1 MSNEVITRKKASIR
15 GRILTPVILL
25 GILTLISSIASL
37 VGVRK
42 VNASATEIADVYM
55 AGTQDLAKIQN
66 DIQDLH
72 KLGLSHI
79 IATEFTTMTDLVQK
93 ITATEEDIQKE
104 MDEYEKSFVTEDTK
118 KQMESLK
125 SEYNSMVLS
134 IRQLL
139 AYSANSKTQQAYALA
154 NNELAQCSLNIEN
167 NIAQI
172 NTANT
177 EDTDRERN
185 SLTQMYTMF
194 LLIAVVTIIVSIV
207 SVLVAVFIVT
217 RQVINPIATAEKS
230 LRKIMKDI
238 DNRQG
243 DLTKRLPVKYND
255 EVGALCHGINLF
267 MEKLQSIFRILSSNS
282 EKMDVVVSDVL
293 RSVKT
298 SNDSASDLSALTE
311 ELLATMQEVSNNTS
325 AINDNAESVK
335 VNVNDIAERT
345 AEINQYSKSMKDNA
359 DQMESDARNNVN
371 TISEKVNT
379 ILNVLEQAILDSK
392 SVEQVNSLTDEIL
405 NISSQTNLLALNAS
419 IEAARAGEAGKGFAV
434 VADEIRN
441 LADSSRDT
449 ANNIQQIN
457 SIVVAAVRNLS
468 ENSENLLK
476 YMKDSILPEFENFVR
491 SGAQYKEDATYI
503 EGVMR
508 EFQGKTDNL
517 NGVVTEIAESI
528 NIITSA
534 IEEGVKGVN
543 GAADSTQVLV
553 TDMDDITRRMNENSE
568 IAGGLKEETSIFT
581 VL

>member
-1 MSNEVITRKKASIR
+1 MSNEVITRKKTSIR

-37 VGVRK
+37 VGVRR

-55 AGTQDLAKIQN
+55 AGTQNLAEIQN
-66 DIQDLH
+66 DIQNLH

-79 IATEFTTMTDLVQK
+79 IATEFTAMTDLVQK
-93 ITATEEDIQKE
+93 ITVAEEDLQKE
-104 MDEYEKSFVTEDTK
+104 IDKYEKQFMTEDTK

-154 NNELAQCSLNIEN
+154 NNELAQCSSNIEN
-167 NIAQI
+167 AIAQI
-172 NTANT
+172 NTSNT
-177 EDTDRERN
+177 EDTDSERA

-194 LLIAVVTIIVSIV
+194 LLIAVVTIAVSIV

-217 RQVINPIATAEKS
+217 KQVINPISTAEKS

-243 DLTKRLPVKYND
+243 DLTKRLPIKYND

-335 VNVNDIAERT
+335 ENVNDIAERT

-491 SGAQYKEDATYI
+491 SGVQYKEDATYI

-508 EFQGKTDNL
+508 EFQGKTENL
-517 NGVVTEIAESI
+517 NRVVTEIAESI
-528 NIITSA
+528 NIITAA
-534 IEEGVKGVN
+534 IEEGVNGVN

>member
-1 MSNEVITRKKASIR
+1 MSNEVITRKKTSIR

-37 VGVRK
+37 VGVRR

-55 AGTQDLAKIQN
+55 AGTQNLAEIQN
-66 DIQDLH
+66 DIQNLH

-79 IATEFTTMTDLVQK
+79 IATEFTAMTDLVQK
-93 ITATEEDIQKE
+93 ITVAEEDLQKE
-104 MDEYEKSFVTEDTK
+104 IDKYEKQFMTEDTK

-154 NNELAQCSLNIEN
+154 NNELAQCSSNIEN
-167 NIAQI
+167 AIAQI
-172 NTANT
+172 NTSNT
-177 EDTDRERN
+177 EDTDNERA

-194 LLIAVVTIIVSIV
+194 LLIAVVTIAVSIV

-217 RQVINPIATAEKS
+217 KQVINPIATAEKS

-243 DLTKRLPVKYND
+243 DLTKRLPIKYND

-335 VNVNDIAERT
+335 ENVNDIAERT

-476 YMKDSILPEFENFVR
+476 YMKDSILPEFENFVQ

-517 NGVVTEIAESI
+517 NRVVTEIAESI
-528 NIITSA
+528 NIITAA